1 MEDSELENEK
11 IMRINLYA
19 KQSKRVLEQVLNS
32 ENVISTKNAQLT
44 DIVHSVLEMMSD
56 CAETEITVD
65 QLIVKEKRELLNEV
79 VNCDTCI
86 SQLNDIHFDKY
97 IEKESFNDNADD
109 ISYVKK
115 ELVKALVYLKR
126 IILLTEEES

>member
-1 MEDSELENEK
+1 MENEK